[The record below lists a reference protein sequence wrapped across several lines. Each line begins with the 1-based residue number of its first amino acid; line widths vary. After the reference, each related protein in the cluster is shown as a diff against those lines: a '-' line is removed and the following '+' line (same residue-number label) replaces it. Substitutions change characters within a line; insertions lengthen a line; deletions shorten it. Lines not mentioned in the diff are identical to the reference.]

1 MVVSKLLVRTF
12 VSGQRYRNL
21 NTMHTN
27 ERTNER
33 GLSLSKCTIHLV
45 TAADG
50 HTGRMSQAG
59 SLPRQCCDE

>member
-21 NTMHTN
+21 NTMHTD

-33 GLSLSKCTIHLV
+33 KGSEFEQVHHPFGGGGGWSYRPHV
-45 TAADG
+45 SSRFAA
-50 HTGRMSQAG
+50 TSM
-59 SLPRQCCDE
+59 L